1 MISADAKCKVS
12 VGEPDYPI
20 AAVSRGKAVIV
31 GKNETF
37 KVGDHD
43 YSLLS
48 LIPDAILLHS
58 IPEKNDEEEEDENTE
73 CNKQSVGKWYSGKVF
88 YSLSLLAYTYTPMVA
103 VIGKTLTSE
112 KNVSVTK
119 HLRKRLWSP

>member
-48 LIPDAILLHS
+48 LIPDTIILHS